1 MPLVL
6 DTLQD
11 VLLQVKPEDMPLGSV
26 QRGELSPEACA
37 ALTAST
43 ALHTLRLQHAELP
56 EGALSCMFP
65 AGRPRPLLRQLHLQD
80 INPDLTKQSL
90 ADADLQRLVCCAPCL
105 TGLTLLRCLHSG
117 VSLEPLLQLP
127 GLEHVELSHLHGDS
141 GARVM
146 AQLAALRR
154 LCNNDANLSPAGLM
168 RLSALRHLTHLHVHC
183 SAEAGSLP
191 RLVQLRSQV
200 GMPLCACA
208 RRVCAACASAHVGWT
223 ESGRFL
229 AHVCCAGGC
238 KGCMQTNLLASRLHA
253 AG

>member
-1 MPLVL
+1 ML

-11 VLLQVKPEDMPLGSV
+11 VLLQVKPEDMPLGSA
-26 QRGELSPEACA
+26 QQGELSPEACT

-43 ALHTLRLQHAELP
+43 ALQTLRLQHAELP

-65 AGRPRPLLRQLHLQD
+65 AGRPRPLLRQLYLQD

-90 ADADLQRLVCCAPCL
+90 ADADLQRLVCCAPGL

-117 VSLEPLLQLP
+117 VNLEPLLQLP
-127 GLEHVELSHLHGDS
+127 GLQHLKLSHLHGDS

-146 AQLAALRR
+146 AQLTALRQ
-154 LCNNDANLSPAGLM
+154 LCNNDANLSPAGLI
-168 RLSALRHLTHLHVHC
+168 RLSALRQLTHLHVHC

-200 GMPLCACA
+200 GVLVWASVGALC
-208 RRVCAACASAHVGWT
+208 
-223 ESGRFL
+223 L
-229 AHVCCAGGC
+229 AHGAWTG
-238 KGCMQTNLLASRLHA
+238 S
-253 AG
+253 